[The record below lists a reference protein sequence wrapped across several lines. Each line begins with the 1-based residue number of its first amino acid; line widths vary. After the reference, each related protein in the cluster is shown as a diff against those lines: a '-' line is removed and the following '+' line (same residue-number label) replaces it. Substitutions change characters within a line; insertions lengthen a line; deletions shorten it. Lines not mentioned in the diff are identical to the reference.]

1 MSELAWRRPELAE
14 RLEVP
19 PRAHPHGGRP
29 KLIITLVGLKLDLAL
44 ACVTAAPGP
53 RRRPPSLFSTGDI
66 ILPRKQAHVLGGTP
80 QSVEVGDGIATSLQI
95 PYWDDSAPDCLPTKH
110 MARWD
115 ILPGAVTSSQPNT
128 TLE

>member
-1 MSELAWRRPELAE
+1 VSELAWRRPELAE

-29 KLIITLVGLKLDLAL
+29 KLIITLVGPKLDLAL

-80 QSVEVGDGIATSLQI
+80 QSVEVGMG
-95 PYWDDSAPDCLPTKH
+95 LPHLCKFRIGMT
-110 MARWD
+110 
-115 ILPGAVTSSQPNT
+115 LPLTASQPNT
-128 TLE
+128 WLDGIFRLGRSHPLNQTLH